1 MAYGIDSTL
10 QDKVNAFRGQPQ
22 QLMQQYGQSQQLVDL
37 LALQQIKSEKEAAA
51 RQIQM
56 AMAQKQGQPTTIA
69 QQREQEVMGLTRNEI
84 AKQVQQG
91 MPQQPQAPQQAPQQ
105 GPQGGGISALP
116 APNMQGMQNMAGGGI
131 VAFAGTEGSDVPN
144 PDDGAP
150 ENETEAEQYRRLQR
164 AYLRARIAEA
174 SQGTMAADPGTG
186 ENALA
191 SAMASRNTPSVPG
204 ADKDIGSLVGTPDAT
219 GKAGVDVSQEAY
231 RAMKARE
238 REAKAASGNPVRDMR
253 LRNMEKRQEEGIA
266 SLRAEAEGDLG
277 NQGSAIPPT
286 DEGSSPAG
294 RFANENLSAA
304 ERWLSESQASGRKQQ
319 EREKAKNAV
328 LAKFGGAADP
338 MGLFQNQTDE
348 ERANAIK
355 ITDASNSMTTEQ
367 LKEVLSTGK
376 MPSPTDSNVSP
387 ELALSLA
394 LGGKKTA
401 PPAAVAPQGIAKLA
415 ADKAAPVTQAA
426 PVTKAPPETGTDADT
441 GEQTTTPAYSGPMGK
456 GISSL
461 TRPTVA
467 TVDREGIRKGIAS
480 EYDNMPGLA
489 ELNKQRT
496 DVANQLAQVYAK
508 QNDPERQRQEKIHA
522 FLSGLS
528 HGATAASG
536 LGLASEGVAETG
548 KAQEA
553 AKVTQIKELQANVEV
568 RAKEL
573 MEMGFKRS
581 DAMAKAVE
589 EAQKNA
595 ISLYGHDVTRYGDE
609 MRDREALA
617 RLLQDKHTD
626 TTRYADEYVKAART
640 RGDRSPESV
649 LRQKAML
656 EFNTARANT
665 AAGTQANA
673 QNDKMVQFIEAEVT
687 KREGKDTSTIGM
699 TGPQRAAWRDAQRRE
714 IRDSMGLPG
723 VPQAEAGAA
732 DGWGNMSVK

>member
-144 PDDGAP
+144 PDD
-150 ENETEAEQYRRLQR
+150 EN
-164 AYLRARIAEA
+164 IAK
-174 SQGTMAADPGTG
+174 
-186 ENALA
+186 
-191 SAMASRNTPSVPG
+191 V
-204 ADKDIGSLVGTPDAT
+204 
-219 GKAGVDVSQEAY
+219 
-231 RAMKARE
+231 
-238 REAKAASGNPVRDMR
+238 MR
-253 LRNMEKRQEEGIA
+253 LRPELSKEQAAALAAQLPKSGTTIGQLVKAGGQLVKAGLATVAHPLTPFTQADPVGLIMQADPRLTMDEARIIAQPQGIA

-277 NQGSAIPPT
+277 NQGSANPT
-286 DEGSSPAG
+286 TAPAT
-294 RFANENLSAA
+294 RQTMADAA
-304 ERWLSESQASGRKQQ
+304 
-319 EREKAKNAV
+319 
-328 LAKFGGAADP
+328 
-338 MGLFQNQTDE
+338 
-348 ERANAIK
+348 
-355 ITDASNSMTTEQ
+355 
-367 LKEVLSTGK
+367 STGII
-376 MPSPTDSNVSP
+376 STN
-387 ELALSLA
+387 
-394 LGGKKTA
+394 
-401 PPAAVAPQGIAKLA
+401 
-415 ADKAAPVTQAA
+415 
-426 PVTKAPPETGTDADT
+426 APPETGTDADT
-441 GEQTTTPAYSGPMGK
+441 GEQTTAPAYSGPMGK

-461 TRPTVA
+461 ARPTVA

-581 DAMAKAVE
+581 DAMAKAVD

-617 RLLQDKHTD
+617 RLLQDRHTD
-626 TTRYADEYVKAART
+626 TTRYADEYVKAARA
-640 RGDRSPESV
+640 RGDRSPESA
-649 LRQKAML
+649 LRAKAML

-665 AAGTQANA
+665 AAGTQLSA
-673 QNDKMVQFIEAEVT
+673 QASRQDTDAYNKAVDIVT
-687 KREGKDTSTIGM
+687 KDPLMIGKSLLEKQDAINKLYMANPLGTGAALQAAPGAGAPTNPTGAPYPDGTHL
-699 TGPQRAAWRDAQRRE
+699 TGP
-714 IRDSMGLPG
+714 
-723 VPQAEAGAA
+723 
-732 DGWGNMSVK
+732 DGKAYVVKNGQPVLTGQ

>member
-1 MAYGIDSTL
+1 MAYGIDSTI

-105 GPQGGGISALP
+105 GGGISALP
-116 APNMQGMQNMAGGGI
+116 APNMQGMAGGGI
-131 VAFAGTEGSDVPN
+131 VAFAGTERSDVPN
-144 PDDGAP
+144 PDDKKPRDEGVQDPYEIVATD
-150 ENETEAEQYRRLQR
+150 ENGDPITR
-164 AYLRARIAEA
+164 ADYERMRAGFNSLNNAGSNITYGKATPIAEA
-174 SQGTMAADPGTG
+174 NGFENFDIELPKTTPMA
-186 ENALA
+186 
-191 SAMASRNTPSVPG
+191 
-204 ADKDIGSLVGTPDAT
+204 
-219 GKAGVDVSQEAY
+219 VS
-231 RAMKARE
+231 
-238 REAKAASGNPVRDMR
+238 SGNPVRDMR
-253 LRNMEKRQEEGIA
+253 LRNMEERQKAEGIA
-266 SLRAEAEGDLG
+266 TLQAKAYRDKQQQDAARLVAQGAEDEAKGDLG
-277 NQGSAIPPT
+277 SQGSAIPT
-286 DEGSSPAG
+286 T
-294 RFANENLSAA
+294 
-304 ERWLSESQASGRKQQ
+304 
-319 EREKAKNAV
+319 AV
-328 LAKFGGAADP
+328 
-338 MGLFQNQTDE
+338 T
-348 ERANAIK
+348 
-355 ITDASNSMTTEQ
+355 
-367 LKEVLSTGK
+367 
-376 MPSPTDSNVSP
+376 
-387 ELALSLA
+387 
-394 LGGKKTA
+394 
-401 PPAAVAPQGIAKLA
+401 PPATTPPSGDYLSNMGA
-415 ADKAAPVTQAA
+415 
-426 PVTKAPPETGTDADT
+426 TKAPPETGTDADT

-461 TRPTVA
+461 ARPTVA

-581 DAMAKAVE
+581 DAMAKAVD

-595 ISLYGHDVTRYGDE
+595 ISLYGHDITMYGDE
-609 MRDREALA
+609 LKDREARA
-617 RLLQDKHTD
+617 RLLQEKYTD
-626 TTRYADEYVKAART
+626 MTRYADQQVAKARAM
-640 RGDRSPESV
+640 GDHATPTAV
-649 LRQKAML
+649 LRANAM
-656 EFNTARANT
+656 EQFKTFNPLINQQ
-665 AAGTQANA
+665 TQTNA
-673 QNDKMVQFIEAEVT
+673 QNDKMVQFIAAEVD
-687 KREGKDTSTIGM
+687 KRQKQDLSTLSM
-699 TGPQRAAWRDAQRRE
+699 TPPELAKWRDRQERE
-714 IRDSMGLPG
+714 LRASIGLPSI
-723 VPQAEAGAA
+723 PQAGAGAA